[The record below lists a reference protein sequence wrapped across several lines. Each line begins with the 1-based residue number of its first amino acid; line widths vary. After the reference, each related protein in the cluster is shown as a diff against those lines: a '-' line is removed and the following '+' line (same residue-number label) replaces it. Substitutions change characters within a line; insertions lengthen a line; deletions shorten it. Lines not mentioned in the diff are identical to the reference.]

1 MFVDFE
7 DAGVGKMV
15 VMGVAYDNT
24 VDNWNIGDV
33 AGPGGE
39 SLVAQPG
46 EGGAAVFEYGIKENA
61 QTRGKLNVGTCV
73 S

>member
-1 MFVDFE
+1 MMTD
-7 DAGVGKMV
+7 
-15 VMGVAYDNT
+15 T